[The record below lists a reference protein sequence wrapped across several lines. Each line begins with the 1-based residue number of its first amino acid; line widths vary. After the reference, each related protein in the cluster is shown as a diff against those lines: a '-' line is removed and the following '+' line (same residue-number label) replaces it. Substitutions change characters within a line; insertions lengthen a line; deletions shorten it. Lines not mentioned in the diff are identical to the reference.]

1 MASGSRL
8 GIRCRSS
15 SDGVG
20 AGLKTCHGGAHLS
33 AATKAELERVA
44 ALIATP
50 GKGITACDEGPG
62 TIGGRFEAVGLQNS
76 EEARRSYRQML
87 FETEGSADYLC
98 GAILDP
104 ETLYQRSSTD
114 GALFPEKLSALG
126 VVPGVKPHLKIY
138 ELPGQ
143 GGATVMQGLDSLA
156 ARCQE
161 YAAAGAKFAKWRSP
175 LAIDVA
181 AGQPSS
187 LTIQANMDDLARYA
201 LICQDNGLMP
211 IVEPDISLKGCHD
224 LETAVMVNVQ
234 VQSALYKSMLD
245 HGVFMEG
252 ATLKPN
258 IVNPGLDCEKAYTVE
273 EIAKANIDV
282 LNRCFPCSMK
292 GANFLSG
299 GQVSDPPTES
309 MRFPKSPDT
318 ASPPPPT
325 QSTPVSR
332 RRVRPAQRHEPG
344 QGHQPLEPLVL
355 VERCPP
361 APAAGARQGDQDPL
375 PGGDVRAVSRGAQD
389 RGSRREGRVRAQ
401 GKRGRPRSQAEGR
414 GQRLSGAQ
422 CNMPFFGPHPF
433 QALCLPPRTPP
444 LPSSWPG
451 DPKQISSSWTE
462 IMINCGSGT
471 CG

>member
-1 MASGSRL
+1 MATMVSTTTTRPARKAGRMAVMVSGSRL

-299 GQVSDPPTES
+299 GQSLADASARLSAMNQAKGT
-309 MRFPKSPDT
+309 SPWNLSFSWS
-318 ASPPPPT
+318 AAL
-325 QSTPVSR
+325 QL
-332 RRVRPAQRHEPG
+332 
-344 QGHQPLEPLVL
+344 PLLELARETKTL
-355 VERCPP
+355 CLEEMS
-361 APAAGARQGDQDPL
+361 ALYLEELKIAGA
-375 PGGDVRAVSRGAQD
+375 AARGEYVPK
-389 RGSRREGRVRAQ
+389 GNEGAHV
-401 GKRGRPRSQAEGR
+401 
-414 GQRLSGAQ
+414 
-422 CNMPFFGPHPF
+422 
-433 QALCLPPRTPP
+433 
-444 LPSSWPG
+444 
-451 DPKQISSSWTE
+451 PKQKVVA
-462 IMINCGSGT
+462 NA
-471 CG
+471 